1 MKFEI
6 WNLPPRIAVDTICCL
21 SHGEQMIAKT
31 HKFVIPSEVLHNCDS
46 EFTGLFPFFSDDN
59 YKPTADLGEAEY
71 RNEQEGKL
79 THEQIIWRPR
89 VIMYNF
95 LHNES

>member
-31 HKFVIPSEVLHNCDS
+31 SKFVIPSKVLHNCDS
-46 EFTGLFPFFSDDN
+46 EFTGIFPFFQMTTISLRQ
-59 YKPTADLGEAEY
+59 T
-71 RNEQEGKL
+71 
-79 THEQIIWRPR
+79 
-89 VIMYNF
+89 
-95 LHNES
+95 

>member
-31 HKFVIPSEVLHNCDS
+31 SKFVIPSEVLHHCDS

-59 YKPTADLGEAEY
+59 FKREPHLGEAEDI
-71 RNEQEGKL
+71 NEHEGKL
-79 THEQIIWRPR
+79 TH
-89 VIMYNF
+89 
-95 LHNES
+95 